1 MEALQAVAASLA
13 ALADLAHLTSD
24 EAPDGGNPLR
34 ELADSCLDGLEELAR
49 LEARTAAL
57 KVRLAAD
64 FAAASGA
71 MSSSTSSPQ
80 ERTARTMAV
89 EAEIACVLTISG
101 GAAGALLD
109 AGVRV
114 TPPCYQSTPR
124 LRTSWW
130 MRLLMSS
137 LTNRM
142 RSIPSMPR
150 SEGSSVSHTS

>member
-1 MEALQAVAASLA
+1 MLFGVKANVGSNPTVTAIQKAPAS
-13 ALADLAHLTSD
+13 
-24 EAPDGGNPLR
+24 R
-34 ELADSCLDGLEELAR
+34 ENTGKRGPS
-49 LEARTAAL
+49 
-57 KVRLAAD
+57 
-64 FAAASGA
+64 
-71 MSSSTSSPQ
+71 
-80 ERTARTMAV
+80 
-89 EAEIACVLTISG
+89 
-101 GAAGALLD
+101 ALLG